1 MSSPQ
6 HSGVAGFKNG
16 QADFKLDL
24 PAVDVIGAGANGA
37 GDGGSTCDGL
47 GQGKF
52 NWASVLVQFCLRMQ
66 V

>member
-1 MSSPQ
+1 VSSPQ

-37 GDGGSTCDGL
+37 GDGGSTCEGL

-52 NWASVLVQFCLRMQ
+52 N
-66 V
+66 